1 MLGVPS
7 MSTYS
12 PDEPRYPKEKIIEAL
27 YRRLE
32 VVRNIRA
39 AKCKDEFDQGVNYMA
54 SMDVEWL
61 EDLIN
66 DIERT

>member
-1 MLGVPS
+1 MNT
-7 MSTYS
+7 ST
-12 PDEPRYPKEKIIEAL
+12 PDEPRYPKEKILEAL

-32 VVRNIRA
+32 VMRGVRA
-39 AKCKDEFDQGVNYMA
+39 DDCKDDFDRGINYMA

-61 EDLIN
+61 EDLLN

>member
-1 MLGVPS
+1 
-7 MSTYS
+7 MSTAT

-32 VVRNIRA
+32 VARAIRA
-39 AKCKDEFDQGVNYMA
+39 AKCKDEFDEGVNYMA